1 MTEELKSCPFCN
13 EIDNS
18 DIELYGRSR
27 LRVYSSWV
35 VDGHIYFVKCE
46 ACGARGSYFFTEKE
60 AIAAWN
66 ARHES
71 DMLPQWIKN
80 CLFDKMDDLRDIVD
94 SPFVV
99 PQIKGAVKAQID
111 MIEWMLTLRKP
122 EETE

>member
-60 AIAAWN
+60 AIAAFKRETKKDHAN
-66 ARHES
+66 
-71 DMLPQWIKN
+71 
-80 CLFDKMDDLRDIVD
+80 
-94 SPFVV
+94 
-99 PQIKGAVKAQID
+99 
-111 MIEWMLTLRKP
+111 RK
-122 EETE
+122 

>member
-71 DMLPQWIKN
+71 DELPSWAIEAIENEVGQNLNKRSQ
-80 CLFDKMDDLRDIVD
+80 LFYCG
-94 SPFVV
+94 FVQALNWV
-99 PQIKGAVKAQID
+99 
-111 MIEWMLTLRKP
+111 LSLRKP
-122 EETE
+122 EEK